1 MPGCTVVMQLIFS
14 MMRARVSECEHS
26 AIILLKHYIYAQQ
39 NIFTASTTILLWS
52 NQVEQCK
59 ACNPKMIQHGK
70 DLAEAKVLATEKA
83 EEEGLQ
89 YVNG

>member
-1 MPGCTVVMQLIFS
+1 MNVSIQL
-14 MMRARVSECEHS
+14 C
-26 AIILLKHYIYAQQ
+26 ILLKHYIYAQQ

-70 DLAEAKVLATEKA
+70 DLVEAKVLATEKA
-83 EEEGLQ
+83 EKEGLQ

>member
-39 NIFTASTTILLWS
+39 NIFTASTTILLCS
-52 NQVEQCK
+52 NQVDLCK
-59 ACNPKMIQHGK
+59 KSNAKIIRHGK
-70 DLAEAKVLATEKA
+70 DLVEAKERATKIK

>member
-26 AIILLKHYIYAQQ
+26 AITLLKQ

-52 NQVEQCK
+52 NQVKQCE

-70 DLAEAKVLATEKA
+70 DLAEAKVLATKKA